1 MLEEQLIV
9 HASGEALRTFIYGF
23 YFYKIV
29 VDKEPDRGQHCVTRH
44 SSLFPCIIAS
54 CTWFLWVLLQKCTLG
69 ATKITA
75 LKRVKKCG
83 LWECYLK
90 KKTCRQHNLI
100 FLFLTHFLERIIS
113 PPWSWAL
120 VSNGHLS
127 FPLLFVQWACSSL
140 PCGTQ
145 LLWMT
150 SPPSR
155 GNGLRWH
162 LWQKSSCT
170 RKSPRFSCPGC
181 PAAQPPMQV
190 GTVPLAAVSED
201 GARQLHY

>member
-1 MLEEQLIV
+1 MGVAAEMHFGSNQN
-9 HASGEALRTFIYGF
+9 HCS
-23 YFYKIV
+23 
-29 VDKEPDRGQHCVTRH
+29 KESQEM
-44 SSLFPCIIAS
+44 
-54 CTWFLWVLLQKCTLG
+54 WTLG
-69 ATKITA
+69 ML
-75 LKRVKKCG
+75 LK
-83 LWECYLK
+83 K